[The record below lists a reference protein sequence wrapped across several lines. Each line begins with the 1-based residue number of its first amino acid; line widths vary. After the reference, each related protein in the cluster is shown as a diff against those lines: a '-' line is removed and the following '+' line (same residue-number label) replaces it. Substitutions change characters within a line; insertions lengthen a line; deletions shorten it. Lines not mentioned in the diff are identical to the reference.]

1 MSAEELERRETPKGE
16 IARRMAELLER
27 LSKTPAIPWMYRSE
41 AGKRVK
47 EWRNA

>member
-1 MSAEELERRETPKGE
+1 MSVEELERRETPVGE

-27 LSKTPAIPWMYRSE
+27 LSKTPAILWMYRNE
-41 AGKRVK
+41 AEKLVE